1 MNKFL
6 TSSGSDFINSTS
18 QSALNMMTSYEVAP
32 TPENYQLWYTH
43 SAQSDL
49 NLSQTLENVIAKK
62 VPFNDALNKKLY
74 ENFFSREKEMKAV
87 NETGAIFQKEVAKIV
102 SMIKD
107 VGQDTSNHSKALA
120 HHVDTL
126 SDFEGSQELKS
137 VIKLI
142 LDDTDKIKQQSEKL
156 ENKLMESS
164 GRIKSLQV
172 NLDNARLESRTDALT
187 NIGNRKYF
195 DEQLAEQM
203 EIYKQKHQEFCLILC
218 DIDYFKKFNDNYGHQ
233 IGDQVLKV
241 VAHVM
246 KNEADGI
253 GFPAR
258 YGGEE
263 FAIIL
268 PGTGTDGGAIVAE
281 TVRKVISQRTIKN
294 KATGANFGKITMSFG
309 IATIHGNEP
318 SADLIVRADEALYLA
333 KQNGRNRVQSELDL
347 IGEQKPLAVKASA

>member
-1 MNKFL
+1 MSNFL
-6 TSSGSDFINSTS
+6 TSSDSDFINSTS
-18 QSALNMMTSYEVAP
+18 KSALNMMTSYKVAP

-43 SAQSDL
+43 SSQSDL
-49 NLSQTLENVIAKK
+49 NLTKTLENVIAKK
-62 VPFNDALNKKLY
+62 IPFDDALNKKLY
-74 ENFFSREKEMKAV
+74 ESFFSREQEMKTV
-87 NETGAIFQKEVAKIV
+87 SETGAIFQKEVAKIV
-102 SMIKD
+102 SIIKE
-107 VGQDTSNHSKALA
+107 VGQDTNNHSKALS

-126 SDFEGSQELKS
+126 SDFEGAQELKA

-164 GRIKSLQV
+164 GRISDLQV
-172 NLDNARLESRTDALT
+172 NLKNARLESRTDALT

-195 DEQLAEQM
+195 NEQLAEQM
-203 EIYKQKHQEFCLILC
+203 EIYKQKQQQFCLIIC

-233 IGDQVLKV
+233 VGDQVLKV

-246 KNEADGI
+246 QKEAHGV

-268 PGTGTDGGAIVAE
+268 PNTGTDGGAIVAE
-281 TVRKVISQRTIKN
+281 MVRKIISQRTIKN

-309 IATIHGNEP
+309 IAAIHGNEP
-318 SADLIVRADEALYLA
+318 AEDLISRADEALYLA

-347 IGEQKPLAVKASA
+347 VGEQKSHDERVSA